1 MLCAALGWRDA
12 FVRHEK
18 DALKKN
24 TAQGAGADVLP
35 SGVARNH
42 RVWANSLNEENAV
55 TQNQPKKRDCVEM
68 QIGENLKKQKQNGAD
83 SFGVGKMAGPSFD
96 FQNNETYA
104 TKGPVIIYASRTHSQ
119 LAQVI
124 KELKASAYRPR
135 MAVIGSRAQMCVH
148 KEVKSLTG
156 TAQRAACKQK
166 TSSRTCAHYNEVD
179 RFQKAEPDY
188 GKGVPV
194 DIEDLTQLGEKGR
207 IGGGCGPCPYY
218 LSQVRIGIA
227 RFPNPG
233 TYACR
238 LSARNYVIHAVR
250 KTDTFFYLP

>member
-1 MLCAALGWRDA
+1 MRVTASR
-12 FVRHEK
+12 
-18 DALKKN
+18 
-24 TAQGAGADVLP
+24 AQG
-35 SGVARNH
+35 
-42 RVWANSLNEENAV
+42 
-55 TQNQPKKRDCVEM
+55 
-68 QIGENLKKQKQNGAD
+68 
-83 SFGVGKMAGPSFD
+83 
-96 FQNNETYA
+96 
-104 TKGPVIIYASRTHSQ
+104 Q

-124 KELKASAYRPR
+124 KELKDSSYRPR
-135 MAVIGSRAQMCVH
+135 MAVIGSRAQRCVH

-233 TYACR
+233 TYVCR

-250 KTDTFFYLP
+250 KTDTFRVTIKVYPSQNARRAERFGTSARLVRFVPVVLPAVPRCVPGARLRTGASQNVRRGD